1 MTNND
6 FYKYKKPDYNKML
19 NFGFEKTDE
28 TYIYKTDL
36 IDGDFLMTVT
46 IDKDGLKTLVTE
58 KETGDEYTLHL
69 TDAEGTFI
77 GQIRDEYN
85 SVLKEIGEKC
95 YNIGIFKFEYSY
107 KVIDYVHQ
115 KYKDEIEYLW
125 EKFPDNGIA
134 RRKDNK
140 KWYLAI
146 LTVGRD
152 KLGFDSEEKVEVID
166 LRADVNELQE
176 LTKQPNIFPGYHMN
190 KKHWITYILDGSTDI
205 EEIYK
210 RIDDSYKLAG
220 KRS

>member
-107 KVIDYVHQ
+107 KVIDYVRQ

>member
-1 MTNND
+1 MTDNN

-19 NFGFEKTDE
+19 NFGFKKTGK
-28 TYIYKTDL
+28 TYVYKTDL
-36 IDGDFLMTVT
+36 IDGDFLLTVT

-77 GQIRDEYN
+77 GKIRDEYN
-85 SVLKEIGEKC
+85 SVLREISEKC
-95 YNIGIFKFEYSY
+95 YNIGVFRFEYSY
-107 KVIDYVHQ
+107 KVIDYVRQ

-125 EKFPDNGIA
+125 EKTPDNGIA

-166 LRADVNELQE
+166 LRADSDELQE
-176 LTKQPNIFPGYHMN
+176 LIKQPHIFPGYHMN
-190 KKHWITYILDGSTDI
+190 KKHWITIILDGSTDI
-205 EEIYK
+205 GEIFE
-210 RIDDSYKLAG
+210 RIDKSYILAN

>member
-19 NFGFEKTDE
+19 KFGFEKTDE

-107 KVIDYVHQ
+107 KVIDYVRQ